1 MQQIGNNKYK
11 LVSNAFQNQLKLA
24 FQFFLIANPKVPG
37 EFYVVNNTVYSVM
50 KVRAT
55 YKMLDSI

>member
-37 EFYVVNNTVYSVM
+37 REQH
-50 KVRAT
+50 
-55 YKMLDSI
+55 SIFCYEGSGDL